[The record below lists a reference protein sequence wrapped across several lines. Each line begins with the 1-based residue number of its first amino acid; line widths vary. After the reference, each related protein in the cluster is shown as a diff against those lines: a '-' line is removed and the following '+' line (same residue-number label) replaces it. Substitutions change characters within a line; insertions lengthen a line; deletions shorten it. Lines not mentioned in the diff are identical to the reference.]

1 MPKQQMNQFRGGGF
15 NQAFKARKKEQN
27 EYELENEE
35 YGEYNKY
42 DDFNNYNTDNNYIYP
57 SSAKKYS
64 SNKKMY
70 PMKQKINKFLIVDL
84 QGI

>member
-1 MPKQQMNQFRGGGF
+1 MPNQQMNQFRGGF
-15 NQAFKARKKEQN
+15 NQAFRARKKEQN

-70 PMKQKINKFLIVDL
+70 PFLIVDL